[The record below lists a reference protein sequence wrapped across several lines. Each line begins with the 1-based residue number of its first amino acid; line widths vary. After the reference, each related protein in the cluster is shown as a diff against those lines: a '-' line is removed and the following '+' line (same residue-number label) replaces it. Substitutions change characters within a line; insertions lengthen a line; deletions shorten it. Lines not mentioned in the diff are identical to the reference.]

1 MKAIKRI
8 SALLLAAV
16 MVFSLLPVFSE
27 VYAFEMNEQFSKF
40 TMYFDPGSG
49 AGTIGQSGRMD
60 AYTDDEHKKPNSVLL
75 PDASNLGFAY
85 NGYYFS
91 GWRIGGK
98 TYAAGAAY
106 TFSTSDAS
114 KTSDDQYAVYAT
126 AQWTKN
132 GTSTSSSTSTEYING
147 TYRPGDKATGS
158 AYARQYKKG
167 EEFVLDQC
175 NFTREGYTFAGW
187 EIEGTV
193 YPAGIKATSASDF
206 IATAT
211 WKATGIHI
219 GEDSSSTSSTSSKP
233 ASSKPASSKPA
244 SSKPASSK
252 PASSKPAS
260 SKPASS
266 KPASSSSSSSVAE
279 SSVSSSASS
288 SVPET
293 PVTPEVPEFT
303 PVVLSY
309 SISGDIPVT
318 GIEFTLKEDL
328 GGKASLAVS
337 VLDKYSAADDVTS
350 KFIADG
356 DTIAA
361 FDISALVDGAAY
373 KGSCEGTIKYILNG
387 TQANAASNYKESVA
401 ALVHVIERSKFT
413 GSSYYMQEDG
423 KAYLYN
429 VETGSK
435 SEVGNI
441 SFAESDGVFRPVI
454 GDVNSLSAFA
464 YLANED
470 IIVEAKL
477 MPDINASEV
486 SIDISSFSPVM
497 LVKMEMGKAAA
508 ASSGIPVWAIILIV
522 AIVLVIAAIIV
533 LFFVLR
539 NNGGKGGRKS
549 APTVERRVVHH
560 QSSKV
565 TGFDDDSF

>member
-1 MKAIKRI
+1 M
-8 SALLLAAV
+8 
-16 MVFSLLPVFSE
+16 
-27 VYAFEMNEQFSKF
+27 
-40 TMYFDPGSG
+40 
-49 AGTIGQSGRMD
+49 
-60 AYTDDEHKKPNSVLL
+60 
-75 PDASNLGFAY
+75 
-85 NGYYFS
+85 
-91 GWRIGGK
+91 
-98 TYAAGAAY
+98 
-106 TFSTSDAS
+106 
-114 KTSDDQYAVYAT
+114 
-126 AQWTKN
+126 
-132 GTSTSSSTSTEYING
+132 
-147 TYRPGDKATGS
+147 
-158 AYARQYKKG
+158 
-167 EEFVLDQC
+167 
-175 NFTREGYTFAGW
+175 
-187 EIEGTV
+187 
-193 YPAGIKATSASDF
+193 
-206 IATAT
+206 
-211 WKATGIHI
+211 
-219 GEDSSSTSSTSSKP
+219 
-233 ASSKPASSKPA
+233 
-244 SSKPASSK
+244 
-252 PASSKPAS
+252 
-260 SKPASS
+260 
-266 KPASSSSSSSVAE
+266 
-279 SSVSSSASS
+279 
-288 SVPET
+288 
-293 PVTPEVPEFT
+293 
-303 PVVLSY
+303 LSY

-373 KGSCEGTIKYILNG
+373 KSSCEGTIKYILNG

-486 SIDISSFSPVM
+486 SMDISSFSPVM